1 MSTQTTPRSGLDAAL
16 VNAII
21 ESTTEVFNTM
31 VNTAVTLKGV
41 APQDD
46 YHAQG
51 DISGVIGITG
61 DDGEGMLAISFSLEL
76 GNVLVGRL
84 LGMEGK
90 PIPSEDRIDGVGEL
104 LNMISGRTKAML
116 TGDKVVPYRL
126 SLPMVVQG
134 PNHEL
139 SSRPKN
145 CPYLVI
151 QFLAEEKHP
160 FCVQVSFKYTQ

>member
-1 MSTQTTPRSGLDAAL
+1 MTTQTASRSGLDAAL
-16 VNAII
+16 INAII
-21 ESTTEVFNTM
+21 ESTTEVFSTM
-31 VNTAVTLKGV
+31 VNTPVTLKGV
-41 APQDD
+41 MPQDD
-46 YHAQG
+46 YHSQG

-61 DDGEGMLAISFSLEL
+61 DDGEGMVAISFSLEL
-76 GNVLVGRL
+76 GNLLVGRL

-90 PIPSEDRIDGVGEL
+90 PIPSDDRSDGVGEL

-116 TGDKVVPYRL
+116 SGDKAVPYRL
-126 SLPMVVQG
+126 SLPMVIQG

-151 QFLAEEKHP
+151 QFLAEDKYP
-160 FCVQVSFKYTQ
+160 FTVQVSFKYSQ